1 MFPHAI
7 QWRNQNGFKAL
18 YVECICICLCICV
31 CICVCICTHII
42 KSMYVVIHAC
52 MSICT
57 CACMYVDVFVCFCV
71 HNHIFASMRA
81 RVSEH
86 IHTRVYIYIW
96 ICLSKCMHTRT
107 CELTLV
113 HQKPERYKTYI
124 EKLIPKGVNRYIVHV
139 YPLCERTCV
148 CI

>member
-1 MFPHAI
+1 MFSHAI

-18 YVECICICLCICV
+18 YVECICIRLCICV
-31 CICVCICTHII
+31 CICVCICKHII

-57 CACMYVDVFVCFCV
+57 CACMYVDVFICLCV
-71 HNHIFASMRA
+71 HNHIFASMRT

-86 IHTRVYIYIW
+86 IHTCIYIW
-96 ICLSKCMHTRT
+96 VCLSKCMHTRT

-113 HQKPERYKTYI
+113 HPKPERYRNIYREIDSERGKTMYCTC
-124 EKLIPKGVNRYIVHV
+124 IPF
-139 YPLCERTCV
+139 T
-148 CI
+148 